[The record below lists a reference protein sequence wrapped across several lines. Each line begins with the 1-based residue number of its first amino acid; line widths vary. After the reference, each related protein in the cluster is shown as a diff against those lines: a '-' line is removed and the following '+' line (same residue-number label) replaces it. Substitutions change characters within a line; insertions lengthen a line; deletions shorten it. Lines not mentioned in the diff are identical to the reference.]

1 MHSVGID
8 IGKRQHVAAICRQGQ
23 RTADKPVLRFG
34 ADRAGLAELER
45 WLGRHGPVDR
55 VVMESS
61 GHYWLPLAAAL

>member
-8 IGKRQHVAAICRQGQ
+8 IGTRQHVAAICRQGE

-34 ADRAGLAELER
+34 GDSAGFLELPR
-45 WLGRHGPVDR
+45 WLQRHGPIDR

-61 GHYWLPLAAAL
+61 GH